1 MFSPVSSAPS
11 AQDTT
16 SAVDPASAHHP
27 VAPEQDA
34 ASAMLLALVASG
46 LASTMNADVAAARLA
61 ELLVPALGD
70 WCVVTLVDDDESR
83 ATHRNLRDLASW
95 HADAALR
102 PVVRDY
108 AAERIA
114 ALSDRSFL
122 AHALSSGELVEIRD
136 GATAALKRVLS
147 PGRTHELVDAL
158 APESLAVIP
167 LRRDGRTIGALSLF
181 GDAGR
186 PPLTPT
192 EIGTLQQVTDTAALA
207 LDNARRFR
215 RQRDVAET
223 LQRALLTAPVEP
235 DHVQVVV
242 RYRPAGEAARVGG
255 DWYDAFMQPDGAT
268 VLVIGDVAGHD
279 IEAAAVMS
287 QLRSML
293 RAIAVVTEEGPAAI
307 LSRLDQA
314 MRTLRIATMATVV
327 VARLEQTP
335 DELERGVT
343 RLRWSNAGHLPP
355 MVVHPDGSVAVLR
368 SPGPGTLLGVRPD
381 GPRVDHVVTLDRGS
395 TVLLYTD
402 GLIESRT
409 RPLPE
414 GLAELRRV
422 LERRGQDDLDVLAD
436 TLVTELPAGP
446 GEDDIAVLA
455 ARLHPQDRPR
465 PDRAGPL
472 VVPEGVPADP
482 AAS

>member
-1 MFSPVSSAPS
+1 MFSPVSSPLP
-11 AQDTT
+11 AQDAG
-16 SAVDPASAHHP
+16 AVEHP
-27 VAPEQDA
+27 VTPERA
-34 ASAMLLALVASG
+34 VLLASLLAGVASR
-46 LASTMNADVAAARLA
+46 LASTMSAEVAAGRLA

-83 ATHRNLRDLASW
+83 TSHRHLRDLASW
-95 HADAALR
+95 HGDAGLR
-102 PVVRDY
+102 PVVRAY
-108 AAERIA
+108 AAQRLA
-114 ALSDRSFL
+114 ALSEHSFL
-122 AHALSSGELVEIRD
+122 AHSLNTGELVAVRED
-136 GATAALKRVLS
+136 ATRALKRVLA
-147 PGRTHELVDAL
+147 PGSTHDLLDRL
-158 APESLAVIP
+158 APETLAVIP

-186 PPLTPT
+186 DPLTPV
-192 EIGTLQQVTDTAALA
+192 EIDTLQRVTDAAALA

-223 LQRALLTAPVEP
+223 LQRVLLTAPVEP

-255 DWYDAFMQPDGAT
+255 DWYDAFLQPDGAT

-307 LSRLDQA
+307 LSRLDKA
-314 MRTLRIATMATVV
+314 MRTLRISTMATVV
-327 VARLEQTP
+327 VARLEQNP
-335 DELERGVT
+335 EELAAGVT

-355 MVVHPDGSVAVLR
+355 MVVHPDGSVAALA
-368 SPGPGTLLGVRPD
+368 PAGPGALLGVRPD
-381 GPRVDHVVTLDRGS
+381 SERVDHVVTLDRGS

-402 GLIESRT
+402 GLVESRT
-409 RPLPE
+409 RTLRD
-414 GLAELRRV
+414 GLLELRGA
-422 LERRGQDDLDVLAD
+422 LERRGRDDLDALAD
-436 TLVTELPAGP
+436 TLVAELPAGP
-446 GEDDIAVLA
+446 GEDDVAVLA

-465 PDRAGPL
+465 PDAAGPA
-472 VVPEGVPADP
+472 VVPPDVPEEP
-482 AAS
+482 AITAG

>member
-1 MFSPVSSAPS
+1 VSSQYPV
-11 AQDTT
+11 QDAGAAEHPDTLDR
-16 SAVDPASAHHP
+16 AVQPAS
-27 VAPEQDA
+27 
-34 ASAMLLALVASG
+34 LLARVASR
-46 LASTMNADVAAARLA
+46 LASTMDAEVAAARLA
-61 ELLVPALGD
+61 ELLVPALAD

-83 ATHRNLRDLASW
+83 ASHRHLRDLASW
-95 HADAALR
+95 HADAGLR
-102 PVVRDY
+102 PVVRAY
-108 AAERIA
+108 AAARIA

-122 AHALSSGELVEIRD
+122 AHSLSSGELVVVRE
-136 GATAALKRVLS
+136 GATGALKRVLA
-147 PGRTHELVDAL
+147 PGSTHDLLDRL
-158 APESLAVIP
+158 APETVAVIP

-186 PPLTPT
+186 APLSPA
-192 EIGTLQQVTDTAALA
+192 EIATLRQVTDAAALA

-223 LQRALLTAPVEP
+223 LQRVLLTAPVEP
-235 DHVQVVV
+235 DHVQVAV

-255 DWYDAFMQPDGAT
+255 DWYDAFLQPDGAT

-307 LSRLDQA
+307 LSRLDAA
-314 MRTLRIATMATVV
+314 MRTLRISTMATVV

-335 DELERGVT
+335 EELAAGVT

-355 MVVHPDGSVAVLR
+355 MVVHPDGAVATLA
-368 SPGPGTLLGVRPD
+368 PAGPGALLGVRPESD
-381 GPRVDHVVTLDRGS
+381 RVDHVVTLERGS
-395 TVLLYTD
+395 TLLLYTD

-409 RPLPE
+409 RSLPD
-414 GLAELRRV
+414 GLTELRRA
-422 LERRGQDDLDVLAD
+422 LERRGRDDLDALAD
-436 TLVTELPAGP
+436 ALVADLPAGP
-446 GEDDIAVLA
+446 GEDDVAILA

-465 PDRAGPL
+465 PDVAGPT

-482 AAS
+482 ATA

>member
-1 MFSPVSSAPS
+1 MSSTPPAPD
-11 AQDTT
+11 AP
-16 SAVDPASAHHP
+16 PADHAATP
-27 VAPEQDA
+27 DRDVQPAP
-34 ASAMLLALVASG
+34 LLALVASQ
-46 LASTMNADVAAARLA
+46 LASTMSAEVAASRLA
-61 ELLVPALGD
+61 ELLVPALAD

-83 ATHRNLRDLASW
+83 ASHRHLRDLASW
-95 HADAALR
+95 HADDDLR
-102 PVVRDY
+102 PAVRAY
-108 AAERIA
+108 ASARIA

-122 AHALSSGELVEIRD
+122 AHSLSTGELVEIRE
-136 GATAALKRVLS
+136 GATTALKRVLS
-147 PGRTHELVDAL
+147 PGATHDLLDRL
-158 APESLAVIP
+158 APESVAVIP

-186 PPLTPT
+186 PALSRA
-192 EIGTLQQVTDTAALA
+192 EIRTLQQVTDAAALA

-223 LQRALLTAPVEP
+223 LQRVLLTAPVEP

-268 VLVIGDVAGHD
+268 ILVIGDVAGHD

-293 RAIAVVTEEGPAAI
+293 RAIAVVTEEGPAEI
-307 LSRLDQA
+307 LSRLDSA
-314 MRTLRIATMATVV
+314 MRTLRISTMATVV

-335 DELERGVT
+335 DELQRGVT

-355 MVVHPDGSVAVLR
+355 MVVHADGSVAALAP
-368 SPGPGTLLGVRPD
+368 PGPGALLGVRPESE
-381 GPRVDHVVTLDRGS
+381 RVDHVVTLDRGS

-409 RPLPE
+409 RSLPD
-414 GLAELRRV
+414 GLAELRHA
-422 LERRGQDDLDVLAD
+422 LERYADASLDDLAD
-436 TLVTELPAGP
+436 ALVAELPAGP

-455 ARLHPQDRPR
+455 ARLHHQDRPR
-465 PDRAGPL
+465 PDEAGPT
-472 VVPEGVPADP
+472 VVPDDVPGDP
-482 AAS
+482 ASA